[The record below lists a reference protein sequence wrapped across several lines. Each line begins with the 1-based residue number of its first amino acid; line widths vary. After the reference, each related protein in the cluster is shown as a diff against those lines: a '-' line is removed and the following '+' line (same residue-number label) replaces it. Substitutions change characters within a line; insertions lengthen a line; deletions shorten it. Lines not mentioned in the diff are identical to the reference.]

1 MQNVRPNI
9 SIISKMNIRE
19 QFPILKITANGK
31 PLVYL
36 DNGATTQKPQCVID
50 RIVKYYTEENS
61 NIHRG
66 THYLSELS
74 TQAFEHSR
82 DTVAKFINAGKRE
95 EIVFTKGTTD
105 SINLVADTFST
116 RYLAEGDEVI
126 VTQLEHHS
134 NIVPWQIACEKKGA
148 VLKVLPITE
157 KGDLMVEKLPELM
170 TDRTRIIAFAHV
182 SNVLGTINPVK
193 DIVAI
198 AHSRGIPVLVDG
210 AQGIPHIK
218 VDVQELDCD
227 FYCFSGHKMYAPM
240 GVGVLYGKE
249 KWLNDL
255 PPYQGGGE
263 MIGTVTF
270 ARTTYND
277 LPYKFEAGTPNVEAV
292 LGLETAIDFMDNI
305 GYDAIMRHENEL
317 LKYCTEELKKTDGVR
332 IYGESEF
339 KSGVIS
345 FLINGIHPFDVG
357 TLLDKISGV
366 AVRTGHHCAEPLM
379 DFYGIPGTVRAS
391 FAVYNTLEE
400 VDVFISGLKKAVMM
414 L

>member
-1 MQNVRPNI
+1 
-9 SIISKMNIRE
+9 MNIRE

-31 PLVYL
+31 PLVYF

-66 THYLSELS
+66 NHYLSELS

-116 RYLAEGDEVI
+116 KYLAEGDEVI

-170 TDRTRIIAFAHV
+170 TDRTRIIAVAHV

-210 AQGIPHIK
+210 AQGIPHVN

-292 LGLETAIDFMDNI
+292 LGLETAIDFIDSI
-305 GYDAIMRHENEL
+305 GYDAIMQHENEL

>member
-1 MQNVRPNI
+1 
-9 SIISKMNIRE
+9 MNIRE

-31 PLVYL
+31 PLVYF

-50 RIVKYYTEENS
+50 RIVRYYTEENS

-74 TQAFEHSR
+74 TEAFEHSR
-82 DTVAKFINAGKRE
+82 DTVAKFINARKRE

-116 RYLAEGDEVI
+116 KYLAEGDEVI

-170 TDRTRIIAFAHV
+170 TDRTRIIAVAHV

>member
-1 MQNVRPNI
+1 
-9 SIISKMNIRE
+9 MNIRE

-31 PLVYL
+31 PLVYF

-50 RIVKYYTEENS
+50 RIVRYYTEENS

-74 TQAFEHSR
+74 TEAFEHSR
-82 DTVAKFINAGKRE
+82 DTVAKFINARKRE

-116 RYLAEGDEVI
+116 KYLAEGDEVI

-170 TDRTRIIAFAHV
+170 TDRTRIIAVAHV

-210 AQGIPHIK
+210 AQGIPHVK
-218 VDVQELDCD
+218 VDVQEFDCD

-292 LGLETAIDFMDNI
+292 LGLETAIDFMDSI
-305 GYDAIMRHENEL
+305 GYDAIMQHENEL
-317 LKYCTEELKKTDGVR
+317 LKYCTEELKKIDGVR

>member
-1 MQNVRPNI
+1 
-9 SIISKMNIRE
+9 MNIRE

-31 PLVYL
+31 PLVYF

-50 RIVKYYTEENS
+50 RIVRYYTEEDS

-74 TQAFEHSR
+74 TEAFEHSR
-82 DTVAKFINAGKRE
+82 DTVAKFINARKRE

-116 RYLAEGDEVI
+116 KYLAEGDEVI

-157 KGDLMVEKLPELM
+157 KGDLMVEKLPELI
-170 TDRTRIIAFAHV
+170 TDRTKIIAVAHV

-210 AQGIPHIK
+210 AQGIPHVK
-218 VDVQELDCD
+218 VDVQEFDCD

-292 LGLETAIDFMDNI
+292 LGLETAIDFIDSI
-305 GYDAIMRHENEL
+305 GYDAIMQHENEL
-317 LKYCTEELKKTDGVR
+317 LKYCTEELKKIDGVR

>member
-1 MQNVRPNI
+1 
-9 SIISKMNIRE
+9 MNIRE

-31 PLVYL
+31 PLVYF

-116 RYLAEGDEVI
+116 KYLAEGDEVI

-170 TDRTRIIAFAHV
+170 TDRTRIIAVAHV

-210 AQGIPHIK
+210 AQGIPHVN

-305 GYDAIMRHENEL
+305 GYDAIMQHENEL
-317 LKYCTEELKKTDGVR
+317 LKYCTEELKKIDGVS

-345 FLINGIHPFDVG
+345 FLINGIHPFDAG

>member
-1 MQNVRPNI
+1 
-9 SIISKMNIRE
+9 MNIRE

>member
-1 MQNVRPNI
+1 
-9 SIISKMNIRE
+9 MNIRE

-31 PLVYL
+31 PLVYF

-74 TQAFEHSR
+74 TEAFEHSR
-82 DTVAKFINAGKRE
+82 DTVAKFINARKRE

-116 RYLAEGDEVI
+116 KYLAEGDEVI

-170 TDRTRIIAFAHV
+170 TDRTRIIAVAHV

-210 AQGIPHIK
+210 AQGIPHVK
-218 VDVQELDCD
+218 VDVQEFDCD

-292 LGLETAIDFMDNI
+292 LGLETAIDFVDSI
-305 GYDAIMRHENEL
+305 GYDAIMQHENEL

>member
-1 MQNVRPNI
+1 
-9 SIISKMNIRE
+9 MNIRE

-134 NIVPWQIACEKKGA
+134 NIVPWQIACGKKGA

-157 KGDLMVEKLPELM
+157 KGDLMVEKLPELI
-170 TDRTRIIAFAHV
+170 TDRTKIISVAHV

-292 LGLETAIDFMDNI
+292 LGLETAIDFMDSI
-305 GYDAIMRHENEL
+305 GYDAIMQHENEL
-317 LKYCTEELKKTDGVR
+317 LRYCTEELKKTDGVR

>member
-1 MQNVRPNI
+1 
-9 SIISKMNIRE
+9 MNIRE

-31 PLVYL
+31 PLVYF

-82 DTVAKFINAGKRE
+82 DTVAKFINARKRE

-116 RYLAEGDEVI
+116 KYLAEGDEVI

-170 TDRTRIIAFAHV
+170 TDRTRIIAVAHV

-210 AQGIPHIK
+210 AQGIPHVK
-218 VDVQELDCD
+218 VDVQEFDCD

-292 LGLETAIDFMDNI
+292 LGLETAIDFVDSI
-305 GYDAIMRHENEL
+305 GYDAIMQHENEL

>member
-1 MQNVRPNI
+1 
-9 SIISKMNIRE
+9 MNIRE

-31 PLVYL
+31 PLVYF

-50 RIVKYYTEENS
+50 RIVRYYTEEDS

-74 TQAFEHSR
+74 TEAFEHSR
-82 DTVAKFINAGKRE
+82 DTVAKFINARKRE

-116 RYLAEGDEVI
+116 KYLAEGDEVI

-157 KGDLMVEKLPELM
+157 KGDLMVEKLPELI
-170 TDRTRIIAFAHV
+170 TDRTKIIAVAHV

-210 AQGIPHIK
+210 AQGIPHVK
-218 VDVQELDCD
+218 VDVQEFDCD

-292 LGLETAIDFMDNI
+292 LGLETAIDFIDSI
-305 GYDAIMRHENEL
+305 GYDAIMQHENEL
-317 LKYCTEELKKTDGVR
+317 LKYCTEELKKIDGVR

-357 TLLDKISGV
+357 TLLVKISGV

>member
-1 MQNVRPNI
+1 
-9 SIISKMNIRE
+9 MNIRE
-19 QFPILKITANGK
+19 QFPILKNTANGK
-31 PLVYL
+31 PLVYF

-116 RYLAEGDEVI
+116 KYLAEGDEVI

-170 TDRTRIIAFAHV
+170 TDRTRIIAVAHV

-210 AQGIPHIK
+210 AQGIPHVN

-305 GYDAIMRHENEL
+305 GYDAIMQHENEL
-317 LKYCTEELKKTDGVR
+317 LKYCTEELKKIDGVR

-345 FLINGIHPFDVG
+345 FLINGIHPFDAG

-400 VDVFISGLKKAVMM
+400 VDVFISGLKKVVMM

>member
-1 MQNVRPNI
+1 
-9 SIISKMNIRE
+9 MNIRE

-31 PLVYL
+31 PLVYF

-50 RIVKYYTEENS
+50 RIVRYYTEENS

-74 TQAFEHSR
+74 TEAFEHSR
-82 DTVAKFINAGKRE
+82 DTVAKFINARKRE

-116 RYLAEGDEVI
+116 KYLAEGDEVI

-170 TDRTRIIAFAHV
+170 TDRTRIISVAHV

-210 AQGIPHIK
+210 AQGIPHVK
-218 VDVQELDCD
+218 VDVQEFDCD

>member
-1 MQNVRPNI
+1 
-9 SIISKMNIRE
+9 MNIRE

-31 PLVYL
+31 PLVYF

-50 RIVKYYTEENS
+50 RIVRYYTEENS

-74 TQAFEHSR
+74 TEAFEHSR
-82 DTVAKFINAGKRE
+82 DTVAKFINARKRE

-116 RYLAEGDEVI
+116 KYLAEGDEVI

-148 VLKVLPITE
+148 VLKVLPINE

-170 TDRTRIIAFAHV
+170 TDRTRIIAVAHV

-210 AQGIPHIK
+210 AQGIPHVK
-218 VDVQELDCD
+218 VDVQEFDCD

>member
-1 MQNVRPNI
+1 
-9 SIISKMNIRE
+9 MNIRE

-31 PLVYL
+31 PLVYF

-50 RIVKYYTEENS
+50 RIVRYYTEENS

-74 TQAFEHSR
+74 TEAFEHSR
-82 DTVAKFINAGKRE
+82 DTVAKFINARKRE

-116 RYLAEGDEVI
+116 KYLAEGDEVI

-170 TDRTRIIAFAHV
+170 TDRTRIIAVAHV

-210 AQGIPHIK
+210 AQGIPHVK
-218 VDVQELDCD
+218 VDVQEFDCD

-292 LGLETAIDFMDNI
+292 LGLETAIDFVDSI
-305 GYDAIMRHENEL
+305 GYDAIMQHENEL

>member
-1 MQNVRPNI
+1 
-9 SIISKMNIRE
+9 MNIRE

-31 PLVYL
+31 PLVYF

-50 RIVKYYTEENS
+50 RIVRYYTEENS

-74 TQAFEHSR
+74 TEAFEHSR
-82 DTVAKFINAGKRE
+82 DTVAKFINARKRE

-116 RYLAEGDEVI
+116 KYLAEGDEVI

-170 TDRTRIIAFAHV
+170 TDRTRIIAVAHV

-210 AQGIPHIK
+210 AQGIPHVK
-218 VDVQELDCD
+218 VDVQEFDCD

-292 LGLETAIDFMDNI
+292 LGLETAIDFMDSI
-305 GYDAIMRHENEL
+305 GYDAIMQHENEL
-317 LKYCTEELKKTDGVR
+317 LKYCTEELKKTEGVR

>member
-1 MQNVRPNI
+1 
-9 SIISKMNIRE
+9 MNIRE

-50 RIVKYYTEENS
+50 RIVRYYTEENS

-170 TDRTRIIAFAHV
+170 TDRTRIIAVAHV

-210 AQGIPHIK
+210 AQGIPHVK
-218 VDVQELDCD
+218 VDVQEFDCD

-292 LGLETAIDFMDNI
+292 LGLETAIDFMDSI
-305 GYDAIMRHENEL
+305 GYDAIMQHENEL
-317 LKYCTEELKKTDGVR
+317 LRYCTEELKKTDGVR
-332 IYGESEF
+332 IYGESEL

>member
-1 MQNVRPNI
+1 
-9 SIISKMNIRE
+9 MNIRE

-31 PLVYL
+31 PLVYF

-116 RYLAEGDEVI
+116 KYLAEGDEVI

-170 TDRTRIIAFAHV
+170 TDRTRIIAVAHV

-210 AQGIPHIK
+210 AQGIPHVN

-305 GYDAIMRHENEL
+305 GYDAIMQHENEL
-317 LKYCTEELKKTDGVR
+317 LKYCTEELKKIDGVR

>member
-1 MQNVRPNI
+1 
-9 SIISKMNIRE
+9 MNIRE

-31 PLVYL
+31 PLVYF

-116 RYLAEGDEVI
+116 KYLAEGDEVI

-170 TDRTRIIAFAHV
+170 TDRTRIIAVAHV

-210 AQGIPHIK
+210 AQGIPHVK
-218 VDVQELDCD
+218 VDVQEFDCD

-305 GYDAIMRHENEL
+305 GYDAIMQHENEL
-317 LKYCTEELKKTDGVR
+317 LKYCTEELKKIDGVR

-379 DFYGIPGTVRAS
+379 DFYGILGTVRAS

-400 VDVFISGLKKAVMM
+400 VDVFISGLKKVVMM

>member
-1 MQNVRPNI
+1 
-9 SIISKMNIRE
+9 MNIRE

-31 PLVYL
+31 PLVYF

-116 RYLAEGDEVI
+116 KYLAEGDEVI

-170 TDRTRIIAFAHV
+170 TDRTRIIAVAHV

-210 AQGIPHIK
+210 AQGIPHVK
-218 VDVQELDCD
+218 VDVQEFDCD

-292 LGLETAIDFMDNI
+292 LGLETAIDFMDSI
-305 GYDAIMRHENEL
+305 GYDAIMQHENEL
-317 LKYCTEELKKTDGVR
+317 LKYCTEELKKIDGVR

>member
-1 MQNVRPNI
+1 
-9 SIISKMNIRE
+9 MNIRE

-31 PLVYL
+31 PLVYF

-50 RIVKYYTEENS
+50 RIVRYYTEENS

-74 TQAFEHSR
+74 TEAFEHSR
-82 DTVAKFINAGKRE
+82 DTVAKFINARKRE

-116 RYLAEGDEVI
+116 KYLAEGDEVI

-157 KGDLMVEKLPELM
+157 KGDLMVEKLPELI
-170 TDRTRIIAFAHV
+170 TDRTKIIAVAHV

-210 AQGIPHIK
+210 AQGIPHVK

-292 LGLETAIDFMDNI
+292 LGLETAIDFVDSI
-305 GYDAIMRHENEL
+305 GYDAIMQHENEL
-317 LKYCTEELKKTDGVR
+317 LKYCTEELKKTEGVR

>member
-1 MQNVRPNI
+1 
-9 SIISKMNIRE
+9 MNIRE

-31 PLVYL
+31 PLVYF

-50 RIVKYYTEENS
+50 RIIRYYTEENS

-74 TQAFEHSR
+74 THAFEHSR
-82 DTVAKFINAGKRE
+82 ETVAKFINAGKRE

-105 SINLVADTFST
+105 SINLVADAFST
-116 RYLAEGDEVI
+116 KFLAEGDEVI
-126 VTQLEHHS
+126 VTQSEHHS

-148 VLKVLPITE
+148 VLKVLPMVE
-157 KGDLMVEKLPELM
+157 RGDLMVEKLPELM
-170 TDRTRIIAFAHV
+170 TDRTKIIAVAHV

-193 DIVAI
+193 DIIAA
-198 AHSRGIPVLVDG
+198 AHSRNIPVLVDG
-210 AQGIPHIK
+210 AQGIPHLK

-270 ARTTYND
+270 AKTTYND

-292 LGLETAIDFMDNI
+292 LGLEAAIEFMGGI
-305 GYDAIMRHENEL
+305 GYDAIIQHENEL
-317 LKYCTEELKKTDGVR
+317 LRYCTEELKKIDGVR
-332 IYGESEF
+332 IYGESES

-345 FLINGIHPFDVG
+345 FLIDGTHPFDVG
-357 TLLDKISGV
+357 TLLDKIGGV

-400 VDVFISGLKKAVMM
+400 VDIFISGLKKAVMM

>member
-1 MQNVRPNI
+1 
-9 SIISKMNIRE
+9 MNIRE

-31 PLVYL
+31 PLVYF

-50 RIVKYYTEENS
+50 RIVRYYTEENS

-74 TQAFEHSR
+74 TEAFEHSR
-82 DTVAKFINAGKRE
+82 DTVAKFINARKRE

-116 RYLAEGDEVI
+116 KYLAEGDEVI

-157 KGDLMVEKLPELM
+157 KGDLMVEKLPELI
-170 TDRTRIIAFAHV
+170 TDRTKIIAVAHV

-210 AQGIPHIK
+210 AQGIPHVK
-218 VDVQELDCD
+218 VDVQELNCD

-292 LGLETAIDFMDNI
+292 LGLETAIDFVDSI
-305 GYDAIMRHENEL
+305 GYDAIMQHENEL
-317 LKYCTEELKKTDGVR
+317 LKYCTEELKKTEGVR

>member
-1 MQNVRPNI
+1 
-9 SIISKMNIRE
+9 MNIRE

-31 PLVYL
+31 PLVYF

-50 RIVKYYTEENS
+50 RIVRYYTEENS

-74 TQAFEHSR
+74 TEAFEHSR
-82 DTVAKFINAGKRE
+82 DTVAKFINARKRE

-116 RYLAEGDEVI
+116 KYLAEGDEVI

-170 TDRTRIIAFAHV
+170 TDRTRIIAVAHV

-210 AQGIPHIK
+210 AQGIPHVK
-218 VDVQELDCD
+218 VDVQEFDCD

>member
-1 MQNVRPNI
+1 
-9 SIISKMNIRE
+9 MNIRE

-31 PLVYL
+31 PLVYF

-50 RIVKYYTEENS
+50 RIVRYYTEENS

-74 TQAFEHSR
+74 TEAFEHSR
-82 DTVAKFINAGKRE
+82 DTVAKFINARKRE

-116 RYLAEGDEVI
+116 KYLAEGDEVI

-170 TDRTRIIAFAHV
+170 TDRTRIIAVAHV

-210 AQGIPHIK
+210 AQGIPHVK
-218 VDVQELDCD
+218 VDVQEFDCD

-292 LGLETAIDFMDNI
+292 LGLETAIDFVDSI
-305 GYDAIMRHENEL
+305 GYDAIMQHENEL
-317 LKYCTEELKKTDGVR
+317 LKYCTEELKKTEGVR

>member
-1 MQNVRPNI
+1 
-9 SIISKMNIRE
+9 MNIRE

-74 TQAFEHSR
+74 TEAFEHSR
-82 DTVAKFINAGKRE
+82 DTVAKFINARKRE

-116 RYLAEGDEVI
+116 KYLAEGDEVI

-170 TDRTRIIAFAHV
+170 TDRTKIIAVAHV

-292 LGLETAIDFMDNI
+292 LGLETAIDFMDSI
-305 GYDAIMRHENEL
+305 GYDAIMQHENEL
-317 LKYCTEELKKTDGVR
+317 LRYCTEELKKTDGVR

>member
-1 MQNVRPNI
+1 
-9 SIISKMNIRE
+9 MNIRE

-31 PLVYL
+31 PLVYF

-50 RIVKYYTEENS
+50 RIVRYYTEENS

-74 TQAFEHSR
+74 TEAFEHSR
-82 DTVAKFINAGKRE
+82 DTVAKFINARKRE

-105 SINLVADTFST
+105 SINLVADTFSSK
-116 RYLAEGDEVI
+116 YLAEGDEVI

-170 TDRTRIIAFAHV
+170 TDRTRIIAVAHV

-210 AQGIPHIK
+210 AQGIPHVK
-218 VDVQELDCD
+218 VDVQEFDCD

>member
-1 MQNVRPNI
+1 
-9 SIISKMNIRE
+9 MNIRE

-31 PLVYL
+31 PLVYF

-50 RIVKYYTEENS
+50 RIVRYYTEENS

-74 TQAFEHSR
+74 TEAFEHSR
-82 DTVAKFINAGKRE
+82 DTVAKFINARKRE

-116 RYLAEGDEVI
+116 KYLTEGDEVI

-170 TDRTRIIAFAHV
+170 TDRTRIIAVAHV

-210 AQGIPHIK
+210 AQGIPHVK
-218 VDVQELDCD
+218 VDVQEFDCD

-391 FAVYNTLEE
+391 FAVYKTLEE
-400 VDVFISGLKKAVMM
+400 VDVLISGLKKAVMM

>member
-1 MQNVRPNI
+1 
-9 SIISKMNIRE
+9 MNIRE

-31 PLVYL
+31 PLVYF

-116 RYLAEGDEVI
+116 KYLAEGDEVI

-148 VLKVLPITE
+148 VLMVLPITE

-170 TDRTRIIAFAHV
+170 TDRTRIIAVAHV

-210 AQGIPHIK
+210 AQGIPHVK

>member
-1 MQNVRPNI
+1 
-9 SIISKMNIRE
+9 MNIRE

-31 PLVYL
+31 PLVYF

-50 RIVKYYTEENS
+50 RIVRYYTEENS

-74 TQAFEHSR
+74 TEAFEHSR
-82 DTVAKFINAGKRE
+82 DTVAKFINARKRE

-116 RYLAEGDEVI
+116 KYLAEGDEVI

-157 KGDLMVEKLPELM
+157 KGDLMVEKLPELI
-170 TDRTRIIAFAHV
+170 TDRTKIIAVAHV

-198 AHSRGIPVLVDG
+198 APSRGIPVLVDG
-210 AQGIPHIK
+210 AQGIPHVK

-292 LGLETAIDFMDNI
+292 LGLETAIDFVDSI
-305 GYDAIMRHENEL
+305 GYDAIMQHENEL
-317 LKYCTEELKKTDGVR
+317 LKYCTEELKKTEGVR

>member
-1 MQNVRPNI
+1 
-9 SIISKMNIRE
+9 MNIRE

-31 PLVYL
+31 PLVYF

-116 RYLAEGDEVI
+116 KYLAEGDEVI

-170 TDRTRIIAFAHV
+170 TDRTRIIAVAHV

-210 AQGIPHIK
+210 AQGIPHVK

-305 GYDAIMRHENEL
+305 GYDAIMQHENEL
-317 LKYCTEELKKTDGVR
+317 LKYCTEELKKIDGVR

-345 FLINGIHPFDVG
+345 FLINGIHPFDAG